1 MPRMAG
7 RLDGTYIVMNRCEH
21 GAAGFGLGGDPNYK
35 AVLYV

>member
-7 RLDGTYIVMNRCEH
+7 RLDGTSTVMNRCEH